1 MGRGELT
8 DEVKKVSVDQ
18 LGYVVDVAELRLMP
32 YLQYCI
38 MNSEVMSL
46 HKLNDEDHEVLH
58 KEDKKGFID
67 GRMMQPN
74 LTKMFYVAISEI
86 LCAAYCQ
93 DSIIN

>member
-18 LGYVVDVAELRLMP
+18 LGYVVDMAELRLMP

-38 MNSEVMSL
+38 MNSEAMSL
-46 HKLNDEDHEVLH
+46 HKLSDEDHEVLH
-58 KEDKKGFID
+58 KWDKKGFID
-67 GRMMQPN
+67 SVSIRPR
-74 LTKMFYVAISEI
+74 LTKMFYVAITEI
-86 LCAAYCQ
+86 LCVAYCQ

>member
-1 MGRGELT
+1 
-8 DEVKKVSVDQ
+8 
-18 LGYVVDVAELRLMP
+18 MP

-38 MNSEVMSL
+38 MNSEAMSL
-46 HKLNDEDHEVLH
+46 RKLSDEDHEVLY
-58 KEDKKGFID
+58 KWDKKGFID
-67 GRMMQPN
+67 GRGMQPK